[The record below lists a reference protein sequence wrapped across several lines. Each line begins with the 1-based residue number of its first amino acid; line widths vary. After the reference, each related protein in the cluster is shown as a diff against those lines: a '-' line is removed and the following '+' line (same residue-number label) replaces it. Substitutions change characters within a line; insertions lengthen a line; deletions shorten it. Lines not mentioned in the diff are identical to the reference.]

1 MEARRDDLLYTMV
14 SQKDYPGWGH
24 LLRNGAT
31 TIGESWDENSSLL
44 HSSYL
49 YVGAWFIHGVLGIQP
64 DAAAPGFR
72 HFNIRPAPVDQPAL
86 TWARGHYD
94 SAHGR
99 IEVAWRRTGD
109 DFELDVTVPPNTS
122 AAVYVP
128 AVAVAAI
135 TESGK
140 PLVRVTGIGT
150 VAMDGDRAVV
160 AVQSGAYR
168 FKSKVR

>member
-1 MEARRDDLLYTMV
+1 MEARRDDLIYTMV

-31 TIGESWDENSSLL
+31 TIGESWDEDSSLL

-64 DAAAPGFR
+64 DAAAPGFK
-72 HFNIRPAPVDQPAL
+72 HFSIRPAPVDQPAL
-86 TWARGHYD
+86 TWARGDYD
-94 SAHGR
+94 SSHGR
-99 IEVAWRRTGD
+99 IDVAWRRTGE

-122 AAVYVP
+122 ASVYVP
-128 AVAVAAI
+128 ATSAAVV
-135 TESGK
+135 TEGGK
-140 PLVRVTGIGT
+140 PLARVAGIES

-160 AVQSGAYR
+160 SVLSGTYR
-168 FKSKVR
+168 FKSKVK